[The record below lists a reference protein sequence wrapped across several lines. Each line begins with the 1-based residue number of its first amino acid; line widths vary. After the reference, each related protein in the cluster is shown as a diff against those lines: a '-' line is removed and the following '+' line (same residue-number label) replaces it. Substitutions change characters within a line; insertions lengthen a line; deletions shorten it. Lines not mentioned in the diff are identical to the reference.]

1 MLRYA
6 KLNYAKLSVPWV
18 TLAFFA
24 LYLICLSGVTSSVT
38 MRQEDVVGGQM
49 LMIWWA
55 KCGCCP
61 AGPIGNNENKRQTV
75 LRSRPAQPPSCS
87 GLVSEPSPF
96 TPTVDDAHVTKHKQ
110 IQHLSPEHKGRLDE
124 VGWGWMRYWS
134 VNQPTDSLATQ
145 LIRLSRLM
153 RQREPSDRPVVN
165 TVIQTCT
172 SAQRNPSVSMETLR
186 PDANKGQSY

>member
-1 MLRYA
+1 MSERSHQ
-6 KLNYAKLSVPWV
+6 LS
-18 TLAFFA
+18 
-24 LYLICLSGVTSSVT
+24 
-38 MRQEDVVGGQM
+38 
-49 LMIWWA
+49 
-55 KCGCCP
+55 
-61 AGPIGNNENKRQTV
+61 NNETGGRGGGSDADDLMSKVWLLSCRSDMEQWKQETDRPSISSRSAAVVFGPRLWTVSLHTDCWWRTRYKAQTD
-75 LRSRPAQPPSCS
+75 
-87 GLVSEPSPF
+87 
-96 TPTVDDAHVTKHKQ
+96 PTFVPRTQ
-110 IQHLSPEHKGRLDE
+110 RE